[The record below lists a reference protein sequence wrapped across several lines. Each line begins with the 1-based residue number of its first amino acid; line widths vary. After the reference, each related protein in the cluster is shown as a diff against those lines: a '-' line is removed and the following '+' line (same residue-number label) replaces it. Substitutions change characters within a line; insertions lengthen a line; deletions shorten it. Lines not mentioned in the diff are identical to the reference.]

1 MNSYRKG
8 DLVTVTGQVQN
19 VEGGFL
25 MIALTGAIDASVPA
39 MVSEA
44 GVELVRA
51 SVHEND
57 IVEGGMRV
65 HSFIPNTPLALL
77 QLVDGDPADPKSFS
91 TAVRD
96 SLKLISA
103 AGKTPSALTPAVA
116 AKPAPAPIPASTPAP
131 APAATVAPIPAPTPT
146 EPLVDEPAPAISP
159 APAIAPATD
168 APASEVSQSG
178 PANDGASETKPVAML
193 GADTARRPEAVATDR
208 FSGIASDAL
217 RATQGGS
224 IASLG
229 TVREEASPLKP
240 AADELLLSDE
250 IHDDKN

>member
-1 MNSYRKG
+1 MSSYRKG
-8 DLVTVTGQVQN
+8 DLVTVTGHVQN

-39 MVSEA
+39 MVSET

-77 QLVDGDPADPKSFS
+77 QLIDGDPADPKSFS

-116 AKPAPAPIPASTPAP
+116 AKPAPAPIPASAPAP
-131 APAATVAPIPAPTPT
+131 APAATVAPIPAPTPA
-146 EPLVDEPAPAISP
+146 EPPVDEPAPAI
-159 APAIAPATD
+159 APTMD
-168 APASEVSQSG
+168 VPASEVSQSS
-178 PANDGASETKPVAML
+178 PTNEGAGKTKPVAML
-193 GADTARRPEAVATDR
+193 GADTARRPEAAATDR